1 MDGIEIASA
10 YIALTLKMPGVK
22 KDAEKA
28 IGEAEGVASDSGKRA
43 GSNWGKALAAGVLA
57 AAAVV
62 TAAVAGLYNI
72 GGQFDAAQDNI
83 RIFATGSAAD
93 LEGLEGVVSDVSA
106 SIPANLEDI
115 STTVALL
122 HQRLGLT
129 GDDLQMAAEQYLEAG
144 RLFGEEID
152 VQTTTGLFNVFD
164 VGAADVSVALDTLF
178 NAARVAGVGMNQLSS
193 TVASAAPVA
202 DLLGLSFEETTGFIA
217 SLSKAG
223 IDASRVSATLGP
235 ALTTLAKD
243 GEQPADAF
251 RRVVGEMEAFV
262 AAGDIASAQ
271 NIAATIFGSRGAGQ
285 FVAALA
291 SGAVNMDDLAAST
304 RVAGDTIL
312 GVAADTNDAAES
324 WQVFKNNALL
334 AIQPVAEA
342 VFGLAGDGMSK
353 IADWAQANAPV
364 IAGFFETLVASIG
377 PIASQVLELWT
388 QFSPLS
394 ILLQVIGPL
403 LPQLGAAFALL
414 AQPVGQIVQMIA
426 MLAAQLLPMIMPL
439 IVQLI
444 GVVVELIA
452 AFLPLVAEILVA
464 LMPMFEALIPLVL
477 QIVEAILPLVGI
489 LIEALAPILTAIL
502 PLLGEDGLGGV
513 LALLAPII
521 AALVPPIASV
531 VEIIA
536 GFLAPVIQLLADL
549 LKGLIDF
556 IVGVFTGDWERAWGG
571 IVGIFRGIWN
581 GIVGIVEAGVNAVIT
596 LINNMIRGVN
606 NVAGAVGLPP
616 IGLLAKVNFGF
627 AQLEDGGLISHRPGG
642 MLAQIGEGRYDELVL
657 PLSPKVLGLL
667 QGNGDDPAGDDT
679 ADSTEP
685 VSLDEASED
694 RLARKIAE
702 ALAPKLRV
710 RERMGVSS

>member
-28 IGEAEGVASDSGKRA
+28 IGEAEGVADESGKRA
-43 GSNWGKALAAGVLA
+43 GSKWGKALAAGVLA

-83 RIFATGSAAD
+83 RIFATGTAAD
-93 LEGLEGVVSDVSA
+93 LEGLEATVADVSA

-129 GDDLQMAAEQYLEAG
+129 GDDLEMAAKQYLEAG

-164 VGAADVSVALDTLF
+164 VGAEGVSGALDTLF

-342 VFGLAGDGMSK
+342 IFGLAGDGMGR
-353 IADWAQANAPV
+353 IADWAQANAPI
-364 IAGFFETLVASIG
+364 IAGFFDTLVAAIG
-377 PIASQVLELWT
+377 PIASQVLALWT

-403 LPQLGAAFALL
+403 LPQIAAAFAML
-414 AQPVGQIVQMIA
+414 AQPVGQIVQLIA

-444 GVVVELIA
+444 GVVAELIA

-477 QIVEAILPLVGI
+477 QIVEAILPLVSI
-489 LIEALAPILTAIL
+489 LIESLAPILTALL

-521 AALVPPIASV
+521 AALVPPIVSV

-556 IVGVFTGDWERAWGG
+556 LVGVFTGDWERAWGG

-581 GIVGIVEAGVNAVIT
+581 GIVGIVEAGVNALIG

-606 NVAGAVGLPP
+606 NVVGTVGLPK
-616 IGLLAKVNFGF
+616 IGLLAQVDFGF
-627 AQLEDGGLISHRPGG
+627 AQLADGGFISHRPGG

-667 QGNGDDPAGDDT
+667 QGNADDPTGKDT
-679 ADSTEP
+679 TESAEP
-685 VSLDEASED
+685 VALDEASED

-702 ALAPKLRV
+702 ALAPKLRI
-710 RERMGVSS
+710 RERMG